1 MFRCLCIG
9 YNCYITEIGQFT
21 EFIVDDKCDE
31 IDPIFD
37 KYFYITLE
45 GHNTYFEVKEYLKS
59 GCWLLFTSAII
70 FFISSKYCYERI
82 WKCFKRISSLP
93 NLNESNNIS
102 KY

>member
-45 GHNTYFEVKEYLKS
+45 GHNTYFEVKQYLKS

-70 FFISSKYCYERI
+70 FFISSKYCYVRI
-82 WKCFKRISSLP
+82 WKCFK
-93 NLNESNNIS
+93 
-102 KY
+102 